1 MEYLSDAFNFL
12 AHLDVHLGSL
22 AQNHGAWVYV
32 ILFAIIFAETG
43 LVVTPFLPG
52 DSLLFVAGAVAA
64 LGSMDIHKL
73 VVVLFIAAFLGNYVN
88 FQIGKYFGKRFFIDK
103 NSRFLK
109 REYIDKT
116 NSFFARHGGKTIV
129 ISRFLPILRTY
140 APFVAG
146 IGQMSAWR
154 FALFNV
160 IGASL
165 WVASLTYAGYLFGNI
180 PFIKNNLT
188 LVIIAIIALSL
199 LPGAFAYLR
208 TRPKAA
214 QKNPQSAIDPR

>member
-1 MEYLSDAFNFL
+1 MEYLHDAFNFL

-22 AQNHGAWVYV
+22 AQNYGAWVYV
-32 ILFAIIFAETG
+32 ILFLIIFAETG
-43 LVVTPFLPG
+43 LVVMPFLPG

-64 LGSMDIHKL
+64 LGSMDINKL
-73 VVVLFIAAFLGNYVN
+73 VIVLIIAAFLGNYVN
-88 FQIGKYFGKRFFIDK
+88 FQIGKYFGKRFFLDK

-109 REYIDKT
+109 REYINRT

-146 IGQMSAWR
+146 IGQMGAWR
-154 FALFNV
+154 FAFFNA
-160 IGASL
+160 IGAAL

-188 LVIIAIIALSL
+188 LVIVAIIVLSL
-199 LPGAFAYLR
+199 LPGAIAYLR

-214 QKNPQSAIDPR
+214 

>member
-1 MEYLSDAFNFL
+1 MELLTTAFQFL
-12 AHLDVHLGSL
+12 AHLDVHLASL

-32 ILFAIIFAETG
+32 ILFLIIFAETG

-64 LGSMDIHKL
+64 VGAMDVNKL
-73 VVVLFIAAFLGNYVN
+73 VIVLIIAAFLGNYVN
-88 FQIGKYFGKRFFIDK
+88 FQIGKFLGKRYFIDRE
-103 NSRFLK
+103 SRFIK
-109 REYIDKT
+109 REYLEKT
-116 NSFFARHGGKTIV
+116 HAFFEKHGGKTII

-146 IGQMSAWR
+146 IGRMGNWR
-154 FALFNV
+154 FTMFNAV
-160 IGASL
+160 GAVL

-188 LVIIAIIALSL
+188 LVIIAIIVISL
-199 LPGAFAYLR
+199 LPGVVAYLKTR
-208 TRPKAA
+208 TR
-214 QKNPQSAIDPR
+214 SA